1 MTNTIYPTTF
11 LEKSIIKNTPQKP
24 FLEKSIIKNTPQK
37 TFLEKSIIKNTPQK
51 PFLEKSIIIKPT
63 YFLKYNDNTIHI
75 ESLPTTIIELRKI
88 IKSKYSVT
96 DFYILHNTKL
106 LTDINY
112 IKNGDILEVYHRLN
126 GGNPLTKLLDKS
138 FGPILDPLK
147 KMLVGIVDIAIVIGE
162 LFALI
167 PKIIQ
172 VVITIFKPDKLM
184 NDIIYGTTIG
194 INNMISALMDKLSFS
209 TEKTMDE
216 KNAEDDGSG
225 GIFGIDDSS
234 KSICTSPTWINLII
248 LVLCPPL
255 ALYIHL
261 GRAINGFAGFIYLLF
276 MVIVCSGMTYYMYY
290 FPGFLFAALH
300 VLC

>member
-1 MTNTIYPTTF
+1 MTNTIYPT
-11 LEKSIIKNTPQKP
+11 
-24 FLEKSIIKNTPQK
+24 

>member
-1 MTNTIYPTTF
+1 MASKITIYIKYNENTIQ
-11 LEKSIIKNTPQKP
+11 I
-24 FLEKSIIKNTPQK
+24 
-37 TFLEKSIIKNTPQK
+37 
-51 PFLEKSIIIKPT
+51 
-63 YFLKYNDNTIHI
+63 D
-75 ESLPTTIIELRKI
+75 SLPTTIIELRKI
-88 IKSKYSVT
+88 IKLNYSVN

-106 LTDINY
+106 LTDIHS
-112 IKNGDILEVYHRLN
+112 IKKDDTIEVYNRLN
-126 GGNPLTKLLDKS
+126 GGNPLSKLLEKS
-138 FGPILDPLK
+138 FGPILDPFK

-162 LFALI
+162 IFALI

-194 INNMISALMDKLSFS
+194 INNMISALMEKLSFS

-216 KNAEDDGSG
+216 KNADGTG

-255 ALYIHL
+255 ALYLHL
-261 GRAINGFAGFIYLLF
+261 GKGGINGFAGFIYLLF
-276 MVIVCSGMTYYMYY
+276 MVIVCSGLTYYMYY

-300 VLC
+300 ALC